1 MSLDTS
7 LSVDY
12 FTTLRVVVLT
22 EAALVTGGRHEI
34 KFFAIRL
41 ESNKLL
47 QLILCIAWL
56 QFDCPPPTILL
67 ETQVGVGNPELMSF
81 SSRSRNELS
90 IFIALLL
97 TIPQLHLV
105 ISFTLSSSARWT
117 SHAPEFLRGH
127 LLPVVTS
134 FPVELQTKAYFVAV

>member
-22 EAALVTGGRHEI
+22 EAAFVTGGRHEI

-56 QFDCPPPTILL
+56 QFGNNAPTSEIHGKPPAA
-67 ETQVGVGNPELMSF
+67 N
-81 SSRSRNELS
+81 LS
-90 IFIALLL
+90 
-97 TIPQLHLV
+97 
-105 ISFTLSSSARWT
+105 
-117 SHAPEFLRGH
+117 
-127 LLPVVTS
+127 
-134 FPVELQTKAYFVAV
+134 LQ